1 MIRYCLDQWNAN
13 ESKLRLAI
21 TRDSKINSC
30 EYEHLVKLVVNHIL
44 NVPSDKYGYKWQV
57 DEIITIDNG
66 SYQGTQLFVIP
77 MDTYQPSEYEYLMT
91 YVGYGSCS
99 GCDTL
104 LNIQNYD
111 YDKPLTDKQVNYF
124 MQLCK
129 DILTNM
135 IRPYSHGWRE
145 NIDFEPVEE

>member
-1 MIRYCLDQWNAN
+1 MIRYCLDQWNAH
-13 ESKLRLAI
+13 EKELRLAI

-30 EYEHLVKLVVNHIL
+30 EYEHLVELVVKHIL
-44 NVPSDKYGYKWQV
+44 NAPSDKYDYKWQV

-111 YDKPLTDKQVNYF
+111 YDKPATEKQVNYF

-135 IRPYSHGWRE
+135 IRPYNHGWRE
-145 NIDFEPVEE
+145 NIDFEPVEG

>member
-44 NVPSDKYGYKWQV
+44 NAPSDKYDYKWQV

-111 YDKPLTDKQVNYF
+111 YDKPATEKQVNYF

-135 IRPYSHGWRE
+135 IRPYNHGWRE
-145 NIDFEPVEE
+145 NIDFEPVEG